1 MKLTYDIMKR
11 LVQPNIYRLLRNG
24 SRDEYRL
31 ADRAEEIAWELHGL
45 LSVFEPSGDDDNRS
59 VWLEIPRGQITDW
72 MTYDE
77 AKEYEDVTT
86 VEEYERIWKECYP
99 CETQWVRLTT
109 AVYENNVFLHL
120 YDGEMGYANYR
131 GDKQGHYLHPV
142 FFEYLESLLN
152 EVRILVK
159 RVLED
164 VDAYNAYVEEHLPKQ
179 IREGRILRK
188 ELYRILPW
196 RRPDLEDKEKIVKM
210 LQNCKTYCGEPL
222 DEMTIRTFCKYYRIA
237 YEAFRELDAEEITN
251 DPIDDVEFYRK
262 RHFHKISDKLNLD
275 SEDDFQKFDHDHYGE
290 LGFSRT
296 NVLADDYTVPG
307 KWVIRLSIS
316 YSSQIWDG
324 LKVAL
329 ALYETGAPLH
339 IDDAERL
346 LAAVEETDFVR
357 LTSCTF
363 HNYLNWQDETSV
375 YSLPWEYECDYEE
388 YGITREQLQEII
400 DYSEWMSEQKLKI
413 QHKVPLESPLYDLM
427 RDKVTEPLFL
437 YDIRMKMWK
446 DYDGYVGT
454 SHYSEFAKTGYRPY
468 LNGSKIQQVYAT
480 WSEAMTAGLLELIES
495 RKNHCCPVKVPDDY
509 YKV

>member
-1 MKLTYDIMKR
+1 
-11 LVQPNIYRLLRNG
+11 
-24 SRDEYRL
+24 
-31 ADRAEEIAWELHGL
+31 
-45 LSVFEPSGDDDNRS
+45 
-59 VWLEIPRGQITDW
+59 

-99 CETQWVRLTT
+99 CETQWIRLTT

-120 YDGEMGYANYR
+120 SDGERGYANYR
-131 GDKQGHYLHPV
+131 GDNHGHYLHPV

-152 EVRILVK
+152 EVRILLK

-237 YEAFRELDAEEITN
+237 YEAFRELDAEETTN

-363 HNYLNWQDETSV
+363 HNYLSWQDETSV

-388 YGITREQLQEII
+388 YGITREQLQEIMI
-400 DYSEWMSEQKLKI
+400 
-413 QHKVPLESPLYDLM
+413 
-427 RDKVTEPLFL
+427 
-437 YDIRMKMWK
+437 
-446 DYDGYVGT
+446 
-454 SHYSEFAKTGYRPY
+454 YRP
-468 LNGSKIQQVYAT
+468 
-480 WSEAMTAGLLELIES
+480 LLLSFGKHHKYEE
-495 RKNHCCPVKVPDDY
+495 
-509 YKV
+509 

>member
-1 MKLTYDIMKR
+1 MKR
-11 LVQPNIYRLLRNG
+11 LVQPNIDRLLRNG

-31 ADRAEEIAWELHGL
+31 ADRAEEIAWELHRL

-99 CETQWVRLTT
+99 CETQWIRLTT

-120 YDGEMGYANYR
+120 SDGERGYANYR
-131 GDKQGHYLHPV
+131 GDNHGHYLHPV

-210 LQNCKTYCGEPL
+210 LQDCKTYSGEPL

-237 YEAFRELDAEEITN
+237 YEAFRELDAEETTN

-307 KWVIRLSIS
+307 KWVIRVSVN

-363 HNYLNWQDETSV
+363 HNYLSWQDETSV
-375 YSLPWEYECDYEE
+375 Y
-388 YGITREQLQEII
+388 
-400 DYSEWMSEQKLKI
+400 
-413 QHKVPLESPLYDLM
+413 
-427 RDKVTEPLFL
+427 
-437 YDIRMKMWK
+437 
-446 DYDGYVGT
+446 
-454 SHYSEFAKTGYRPY
+454 
-468 LNGSKIQQVYAT
+468 
-480 WSEAMTAGLLELIES
+480 
-495 RKNHCCPVKVPDDY
+495 
-509 YKV
+509 

>member
-1 MKLTYDIMKR
+1 MKLTCEIMKR
-11 LVQPNIYRLLRNG
+11 LVQPNIARLLRNG

-31 ADRAEEIAWELHGL
+31 ADRAEEIAWELHRL

-59 VWLEIPRGQITDW
+59 VWLEIPRGEITDW

-77 AKEYEDVTT
+77 AEEYEDVTSM
-86 VEEYERIWKECYP
+86 EEYERTWKECYP

-120 YDGEMGYANYR
+120 SDGEMGYANYR
-131 GDKQGHYLHPV
+131 GDNHGHYLHPV

-152 EVRILVK
+152 EVRLLVK
-159 RVLED
+159 KVLED
-164 VDAYNAYVEEHLPKQ
+164 VDAYNDHVEEHLPKQ

-210 LQNCKTYCGEPL
+210 LQDCKTYSGEPL
-222 DEMTIRTFCKYYRIA
+222 DEMTIRTFCKYYRVA
-237 YEAFRELDAEEITN
+237 YEAFRELDAEEAIN

-307 KWVIRLSIS
+307 KWVIRVSIS

-329 ALYETGAPLH
+329 ALYEAGVPLH

-346 LAAVEETDFVR
+346 LEAVEETDFVR

-363 HNYLNWQDETSV
+363 HNYLSWQDE
-375 YSLPWEYECDYEE
+375 
-388 YGITREQLQEII
+388 
-400 DYSEWMSEQKLKI
+400 M
-413 QHKVPLESPLYDLM
+413 
-427 RDKVTEPLFL
+427 
-437 YDIRMKMWK
+437 
-446 DYDGYVGT
+446 YV
-454 SHYSEFAKTGYRPY
+454 
-468 LNGSKIQQVYAT
+468 
-480 WSEAMTAGLLELIES
+480 
-495 RKNHCCPVKVPDDY
+495 VK
-509 YKV
+509 